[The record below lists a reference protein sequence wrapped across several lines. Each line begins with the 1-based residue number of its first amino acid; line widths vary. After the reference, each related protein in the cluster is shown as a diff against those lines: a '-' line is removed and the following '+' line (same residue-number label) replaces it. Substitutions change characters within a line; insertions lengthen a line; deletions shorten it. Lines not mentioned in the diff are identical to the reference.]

1 MKNGNNKN
9 GNGSR
14 LNQLLMAIISIF
26 ATINLALILI
36 IYNNLND
43 RLTLV
48 ESKQVDTQIANDR
61 SIRLENAVITFID
74 AYDISKDRIRNLES
88 KIDIIIFR
96 LDQLKE

>member
-43 RLTLV
+43 RLTLM